1 MVEEVEEERHDL
13 WMVEEAE
20 EERHVER
27 DLWMLEEVEEGRV
40 MVSHNC
46 SYGGSSLIREH
57 ARISL
62 IDLAVV
68 V

>member
-1 MVEEVEEERHDL
+1 MVEEVKEKRHDL
-13 WMVEEAE
+13 WMLEEVK
-20 EERHVER
+20 EERHVEH